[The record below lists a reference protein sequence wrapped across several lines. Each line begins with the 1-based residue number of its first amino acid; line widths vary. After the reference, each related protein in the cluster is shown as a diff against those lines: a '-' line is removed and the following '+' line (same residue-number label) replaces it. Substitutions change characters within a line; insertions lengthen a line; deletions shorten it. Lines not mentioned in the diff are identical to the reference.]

1 MKITGIDCEGSLE
14 TAEEAL
20 ETTEEVCDV
29 DSSEFIENINGL
41 YDLQPRLHYYYID
54 LRASEKP
61 LFKVSI
67 LIEKSTYERLD
78 KDSNL
83 EKLLKKDFSPF
94 HENILYGYGSVE
106 SLSESVV
113 EVLDVDGEF
122 KTLCSSSSGERH
134 AYFGESVGDYVGAEI
149 GEVNIEQSSVFFNET
164 RGEYRLEIAYNFDR
178 INMELLRH
186 SLDGTL
192 YELD

>member
-1 MKITGIDCEGSLE
+1 MGITGIDCEGSLE
-14 TAEEAL
+14 T
-20 ETTEEVCDV
+20 V
-29 DSSEFIENINGL
+29 EFIENINGL
-41 YDLQPRLHYYYID
+41 YDLQPKLHYYYID
-54 LRASEKP
+54 LKAGDKP

-83 EKLLKKDFSPF
+83 EKLLKKDFAPF
-94 HENILYGYGSVE
+94 HENILYGCGSVE

-113 EVLDVDGEF
+113 EVLDTDGKF
-122 KTLCSSSSGERH
+122 KTLSSSSSGEKH
-134 AYFGESVGDYVGAEI
+134 AYFGESVGDYLETEI
-149 GEVNIEQSSVFFNET
+149 GEVDVEQSSVFFNYFT
-164 RGEYRLEIAYNFDR
+164 GEYRLEIAYEFDK
-178 INMELLRH
+178 INMKLLRH